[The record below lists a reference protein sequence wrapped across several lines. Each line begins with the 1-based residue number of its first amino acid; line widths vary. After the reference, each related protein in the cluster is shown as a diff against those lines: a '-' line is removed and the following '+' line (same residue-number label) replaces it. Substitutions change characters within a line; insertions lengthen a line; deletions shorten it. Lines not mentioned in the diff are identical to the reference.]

1 METMGGSFCCLQ
13 PESCL
18 QGREGNTFRAEKKIC
33 CKFHVCEYRKDEKM
47 KKRIVRYKR
56 KRVYNLSER
65 FIAVAAALTLA
76 VLVPVNARAEEAA
89 GEVDVDKIP
98 ETPENQVIHYV
109 YHSHA
114 GSSDVEGG
122 CYQGAI
128 YHTHQG
134 NEEDG
139 GPCYGKPIYHAHQ
152 GSEAEG
158 GPCYQTPICHEHSG
172 NPQEGSGCFV
182 PVYHSHSGGCYRTV
196 TSSEYGCSTVRWWDT
211 SDGDYEGHDF
221 KYYEMSCGTTVHG
234 TNSSHNHTVTVC
246 NRGGSIERYTL
257 GCGKTEETPESYVFD
272 CEKKPGLTI
281 DSYEFNC
288 EKTTDTIDGYQLA
301 CGMDEQTRVGKIV
314 LTEKPMEDRK
324 KASVK
329 AAFEDL
335 TGGKLVLSE
344 NPFCW
349 KDKSGNLISNDLEAV
364 VDKNGDY
371 GFQVDVT
378 NEDVRKEDL
387 SAAISVS
394 SIYVPASGG
403 GNGDGGT
410 GSGNDGD
417 GSHGGNG
424 NGGSDGDGNDQG
436 AGTSPSAS
444 PSAVPSPS
452 VTPIPS
458 AAPETKGHGSNGKGS
473 GSAETEDD
481 SSIRS
486 WWQKENEETE
496 IPGILAETET
506 VMLPEIAANREIETG
521 EITGRENNGNETI
534 IEKILSAGAVKVVG
548 ITFGALLI
556 LTGLSALIY
565 FLCMSVRVYN
575 DQGQGKWKYLGR
587 YAVKLDEDGYRL
599 TITESV
605 VERSVSNR
613 YRIRPDLFGLFK
625 KEEELLVRKEERTVS
640 AQIRKEMIITV

>member
-1 METMGGSFCCLQ
+1 
-13 PESCL
+13 
-18 QGREGNTFRAEKKIC
+18 
-33 CKFHVCEYRKDEKM
+33 M

-56 KRVYNLSER
+56 KKVYALSKR
-65 FIAVAAALTLA
+65 FVAVAAALTLA
-76 VLVPVNARAEEAA
+76 VLVPVNVKAE
-89 GEVDVDKIP
+89 DKGS
-98 ETPENQVIHYV
+98 ETPQNQVIHYV
-109 YHSHA
+109 YHCHA
-114 GSSDVEGG
+114 GNETAEGG
-122 CYQGAI
+122 CYHGAV

-158 GPCYQTPICHEHSG
+158 GICYQTPICHEHSG
-172 NPQEGSGCFV
+172 NPQEGGGCFV
-182 PVYHSHSGGCYRTV
+182 PVYHSHSGGCYKTV
-196 TSSEYGCSTVRWWDT
+196 SSSEYGCSTVRWWDT
-211 SDGDYEGHDF
+211 SDGDYEGHDY
-221 KYYEMSCGTTVHG
+221 KYYEMSCGRTIHG
-234 TNSSHNHTVTVC
+234 TNSSHTHTVTVC

-272 CEKKPGLTI
+272 CQKKPGLTI
-281 DSYEFNC
+281 DSYEFDC
-288 EKTTDTIDGYQLA
+288 QKTTDTIDGYKLA
-301 CGMDEQTRVGKIV
+301 CGMDEQTRVGKII
-314 LTEKPMEDRK
+314 LTEVPMEDRK

-335 TGGKLVLSE
+335 TGGQLTLSE

-371 GFQVDVT
+371 SFQVDIT
-378 NEDVRKEDL
+378 NEDVSKGDL
-387 SAAISVS
+387 SAAISIS

-403 GNGDGGT
+403 GNGDGGS

-424 NGGSDGDGNDQG
+424 SGGDGGDGNDQD

-444 PSAVPSPS
+444 PSASPSPS
-452 VTPIPS
+452 ATPAPS
-458 AAPETKGHGSNGKGS
+458 RVPETAGGKEHGSNGNGDGGS
-473 GSAETEDD
+473 GAETEDD
-481 SSIRS
+481 SRTGS
-486 WWQKENEETE
+486 WWPRETGETE
-496 IPGILAETET
+496 IPDMLAETET
-506 VMLPEIAANREIETG
+506 VVLPEIAANREIETG
-521 EITGRENNGNETI
+521 EITGREDNGSGNI
-534 IEKILSAGAVKVVG
+534 IGKILSAGAVKVIG
-548 ITFGALLI
+548 ITFGALLT

-599 TITESV
+599 TITESA

-625 KEEELLVRKEERTVS
+625 KEEELLVRKEERAVS
-640 AQIRKEMIITV
+640 VQIQKEIVITV